1 MGRAITKQ
9 AELVHAAH
17 GKCLTDSLLVAEK
30 FGKRH
35 KNVLQAIEKLDCPVD
50 FRRLNFQ
57 PSSYE
62 NQQGK
67 EQPKYVITRD
77 GFTILA
83 MGFTGREA
91 MRWKLAFLE
100 AFNRMERELL
110 RIRAQ
115 KASPDWRQARLESAA
130 GFRVM
135 CDILAES
142 RAAVGKETCQYHFA
156 NESRLLSG
164 CLTGRYAGIERDA
177 LSGDELAL
185 LADLERKNA
194 LLLARGLPY
203 AERKELLQRFIEGRR
218 PLLDAG

>member
-110 RIRAQ
+110 RVRAQ
-115 KASPDWRQARLESAA
+115 KASPDWRQVRLESAA
-130 GFRVM
+130 GYNVM
-135 CDILAES
+135 CDILSDVRREY
-142 RAAVGKETCQYHFA
+142 GKATKPHHFV
-156 NESRLLSG
+156 NEAKLLNG
-164 CLTGRYAGIERDA
+164 LLTGKFKGIERDK

-185 LADLERKNA
+185 LADLQRRDA
-194 LLLARGLPY
+194 LLLARGVPY
-203 AERKELLQRFIEGRR
+203 QERKAALQAYLGERR
-218 PLLDAG
+218 PLLAVG